1 VKTRSVLLHDS
12 ARHDVLKRLL
22 QFGELIEA
30 LFYDV
35 GRPLIDFVVRV
46 GIAADS
52 AFDGLFD
59 DVADFVDD
67 EGSLLGAVEIIHCL
81 LMMSNQ
87 RFQLV
92 ERF

>member
-46 GIAADS
+46 GVAADG
-52 AFDGLFD
+52 ALDGLFD

-67 EGSLLGAVEIIHCL
+67 ESRLLGAVEIIHCL
-81 LMMSNQ
+81 L
-87 RFQLV
+87 
-92 ERF
+92 